1 MAKDWPPA
9 HAVISGGSSGI
20 GLALARRLAGQGAR
34 VTLLARDPGRLAA
47 AAATVGGL
55 GLPVDV
61 RDGAAVAEAVA
72 RAEAAQGPA
81 DVLVAGA
88 GAVRP
93 GNFADLPA
101 EAFAEMIAVNYLGAV
116 HLMRA
121 GLPGMRARGRGRALL
136 VGSAGTLAGV
146 WGYGAYAPSK
156 AALAA
161 LGAVLRAECR
171 PDGVRVGVA
180 FPPDTD
186 TPQLAAERAER
197 PPQTAAIAGTA
208 GVLSAEAVATALER
222 GLRAGRAEIFVTPG
236 VWALARLAPA
246 VRPLVD
252 RWLDR
257 AARRAGGDQTG
268 GDQTGSGPTRR

>member
-1 MAKDWPPA
+1 MAGDWPPA

-20 GLALARRLAGQGAR
+20 GLALARRLAAGGTR
-34 VTLLARDPGRLAA
+34 VSLIARDPGRLGAA
-47 AAATVGGL
+47 AAELGGL
-55 GLPVDV
+55 ALAADV
-61 RDGAAVAEAVA
+61 RDAAAVAAAVA
-72 RAEAAQGPA
+72 RAEAERGPI
-81 DVLVAGA
+81 DVLVACA
-88 GAVRP
+88 GAVRV
-93 GNFADLPA
+93 GNFADLP
-101 EAFAEMIAVNYLGAV
+101 EGAFAEMTAINYLGAV

-146 WGYGAYAPSK
+146 WGYGAYAPAK

-180 FPPDTD
+180 FPPDTE

-197 PPQTAAIAGTA
+197 PPQTAAVAGGA
-208 GVLSAEAVATALER
+208 GVMRAEAVAAALER
-222 GLRAGRAEIFVTPG
+222 GLRAGRAEIFVSPA
-236 VWALARLAPA
+236 VWALGRLGPA
-246 VRPLVD
+246 VRPLID

-257 AARRAGGDQTG
+257 TAARAGRDQA
-268 GDQTGSGPTRR
+268 GSGPTRR